1 MVSLIDTNII
11 IRYLVD
17 EAGDHLVRS
26 QEVMKKIRNNRL
38 HVHIL
43 GEVVME
49 VIFVLNKQYKVP
61 LADIVDALKN
71 ILNFRGVVNEEK
83 IILIEALN
91 VMREK
96 NIDYVDALICTKT
109 KLQGYDWISFDAD
122 LVRHC
127 PRR

>member
-17 EAGDHLVRS
+17 EAGDHFVRS
-26 QEVMKKIRNNRL
+26 QEIMKQIRNNRL

-71 ILNFRGVVNEEK
+71 ILNFQGVVNEEK
-83 IILIEALN
+83 LILIEALN